1 MSSISFAD
9 IKLGSTRKS
18 SRISVRLTKLNTI
31 VNWDKI
37 YDLVKEDEFNE
48 SVGGRPDKDILSKIK
63 SLFCILTSNWVF
75 SF

>member
-37 YDLVKEDEFNE
+37 YDLVKEMNSMNLLE
-48 SVGGRPDKDILSKIK
+48 GA
-63 SLFCILTSNWVF
+63 LTRIF
-75 SF
+75 YQK